1 MNTTHRA
8 KKSETKPVPLP
19 VKPLGIPVPDALME
33 LAKLQKIA
41 ADQQQAV
48 DKIKT
53 RHQVELKAPEAALKQ
68 AKEAVDQLEQAII
81 GQERLNVLS
90 TGEKNKSG
98 TFKSSDDHIT
108 IARKPV
114 SYIYD
119 DKEMLAAIQSHS
131 GVGSKKAKERLV
143 RVKVELNKSEL
154 NKAFDEKGF
163 EWLHDH
169 AEQASR
175 DITIKIAPLGDL
187 LIKAEMDELN
197 ARAAAHGIRPL
208 PVPDDVVSE
217 LYTIIGNGVQA
228 HRREQIIELMDTHA
242 ARWMHLNPD
251 RHDEAFKAAQERLKK
266 ETV

>member
-53 RHQVELKAPEAALKQ
+53 RHQVELQAPEAALKQ

-98 TFKSSDDHIT
+98 TFKSSDEHIT

-154 NKAFDEKGF
+154 NKAFDEQGF

-169 AEQASR
+169 AEQAGR

-187 LIKAEMDELN
+187 LIKAEMEALA

-208 PVPDDVVSE
+208 PVPANVVSE
-217 LYTIIGNGVQA
+217 LQKMVVEGYNIRKPDHILDLVNVET
-228 HRREQIIELMDTHA
+228 
-242 ARWMHLNPD
+242 ARWINSNKD
-251 RHDEAFKAAQERLKK
+251 RYGEAVEIAIAPKER
-266 ETV
+266 TA